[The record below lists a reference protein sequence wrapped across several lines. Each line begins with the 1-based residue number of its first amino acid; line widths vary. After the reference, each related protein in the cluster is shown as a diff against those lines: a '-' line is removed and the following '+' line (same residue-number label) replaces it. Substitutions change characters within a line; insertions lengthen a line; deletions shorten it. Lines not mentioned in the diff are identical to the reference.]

1 MVSLAITSRT
11 FSRLG
16 ISAAVGSI
24 VATVTHLGV
33 VAAMGEFNH
42 SHMTLGFLVQTL
54 LLYLLPVTLL
64 AALIGAV
71 TYRKL
76 SKPVAYAECRC
87 RRCGY
92 ILKGISKL
100 ECPECGEVI

>member
-1 MVSLAITSRT
+1 MGNPKQTL
-11 FSRLG
+11 SRLSV
-16 ISAAVGSI
+16 SAVVGSI
-24 VATVTHLGV
+24 VATVTHLII
-33 VAAMGEFNH
+33 VAAMGGFNH
-42 SHMTLGFLVQTL
+42 SHMTLGFFFQTL
-54 LLYLLPVTLL
+54 IVYLLPVTLL

-71 TYRKL
+71 SYRKL
-76 SKPVAYAECRC
+76 TKPIGDTECRC